1 MPLIVDERMAQAGS
15 RVGALRIAM
24 FTLRSMENWRT
35 IVDDC
40 EKALVMLAVGTING
54 ERLLRAEGLEETL
67 RDLRYEL
74 PHEYVR
80 QCNIS
85 SVAAATGMNRETAR
99 RKVNELIEA
108 GLLIRIGRGR
118 LRYSPG
124 FAQLPEVSELV
135 RKQLDALVR
144 VANDLMREGILTLD

>member
-1 MPLIVDERMAQAGS
+1 MPLIVDERMAQASS
-15 RVGALRIAM
+15 RVGAVRIAM
-24 FTLRSMENWRT
+24 FTLRSMENWRA

-40 EKALVMLAVGTING
+40 EKTLVMLAVGTING
-54 ERLLRAEGLEETL
+54 ERLLRAERLEESL
-67 RDLRYEL
+67 RDLRNVL
-74 PHEYVR
+74 PDEYVR

-85 SVAAATGMNRETAR
+85 SVAAATGLNRETAR

-108 GLLIRIGRGR
+108 GLLVRIGRSR

-124 FAQLPEVSELV
+124 FTQMPSVSALV